1 MIISK
6 NMDPEK
12 RSELIDQLAQIEV
25 DMDILRKR
33 IPGEVESLQ
42 NLLDTVEEL
51 NSLGRRRDEVKAK
64 LSG

>member
-1 MIISK
+1 
-6 NMDPEK
+6 MDPEK
-12 RSELIDQLAQIEV
+12 RSELIDQLAQMEV
-25 DMDILRKR
+25 DMDVLRKR

>member
-1 MIISK
+1 
-6 NMDPEK
+6 MDPEK